1 MRTRSLFLA
10 ALVAALLLIAA
21 VPAGA
26 AGPGTPRTWG
36 SNSFGE
42 LGSGGTANR
51 FSPGPVTGLTDAT
64 ELAGGREH
72 VIALRADGSVWTWGS
87 NQYGQQGNGS
97 TVNRPTP
104 GPVAGLAGAVQVA
117 AGHYSSL
124 ARLGDG
130 TVRAW
135 A

>member
-1 MRTRSLFLA
+1 GRQ
-10 ALVAALLLIAA
+10 VAAR
-21 VPAGA
+21 G
-26 AGPGTPRTWG
+26 
-36 SNSFGE
+36 
-42 LGSGGTANR
+42 
-51 FSPGPVTGLTDAT
+51 
-64 ELAGGREH
+64 
-72 VIALRADGSVWTWGS
+72 ADGSVWTWGS

-135 A
+135 GMTSQGQLGDGTKTRRTRPVQVRNLTGVTQVA

>member
-1 MRTRSLFLA
+1 
-10 ALVAALLLIAA
+10 
-21 VPAGA
+21 
-26 AGPGTPRTWG
+26 
-36 SNSFGE
+36 
-42 LGSGGTANR
+42 R
-51 FSPGPVTGLTDAT
+51 FSPGPVTGLDDAT

-72 VIALRADGSVWTWGS
+72 VVALRADGSVWTWGS

-124 ARLGDG
+124 AVLGDG
-130 TVRAW
+130 TVRDW
-135 A
+135 GMNSQGQLDEVTRTRRNQ